1 MLIVVEV
8 NTRETDPPPAGTPVH
23 VEVRDTS
30 LADAPAITLGRAD
43 GEVRGRDGWLE
54 TLELEVDEA
63 PPGTTVWVHVDA
75 DRDGRVSSGDFLTT
89 ASYEVPPGGAPRVA
103 AWVTRI

>member
-1 MLIVVEV
+1 MRIVIEV
-8 NTRETDPPPAGTPVH
+8 NTRESDPPETGTPVH

-30 LADAPAITLGRAD
+30 LADAPSVTLGRAE

-54 TLELEVDEA
+54 TLELEADEA

-75 DRDGRVSSGDFLTT
+75 DGDGRVSSGDFLTT
-89 ASYEVPPGGAPRVA
+89 ASYEVPPGEVPRVSV
-103 AWVTRI
+103 WVTRI